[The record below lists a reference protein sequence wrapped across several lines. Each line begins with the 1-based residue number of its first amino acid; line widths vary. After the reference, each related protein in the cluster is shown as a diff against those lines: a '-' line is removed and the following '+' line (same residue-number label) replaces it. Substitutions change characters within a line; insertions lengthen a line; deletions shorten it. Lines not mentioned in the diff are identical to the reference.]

1 MENKNIFVNPGASML
16 FYRKTVICL
25 MISLLPFMLV
35 LWIIGLIPFIVVFVS
50 GLAFFLIRMAV
61 GISMDEEPY
70 HFLIKR
76 KNYKYKIIC
85 ISIDDSHSYIP
96 MVKRYFF
103 FPYEFLEGSV
113 YNPRVYRY
121 NDYCYGVSLKGVC
134 YRVASSFATTN
145 EKAKELI
152 NNYKTVTKNRK
163 EKSVNIVEVKL
174 K

>member
-1 MENKNIFVNPGASML
+1 MENKNIFVNPGTSML

-35 LWIIGLIPFIVVFVS
+35 LWIIGLIPFILVCVS
-50 GLAFFLIRMAV
+50 GVAFFMIRVIV
-61 GISMDEEPY
+61 GISLDEEPY

-85 ISIDDSHSYIP
+85 ISIDDSCSYIP

-103 FPYEFLEGSV
+103 FPYELLEGPVYKPSV
-113 YNPRVYRY
+113 HQYS
-121 NDYCYGVSLKGVC
+121 DYCYGYGLRGIN
-134 YRVASSFATTN
+134 YIYASNFARTN
-145 EKAKELI
+145 ENAKELI
-152 NNYKTVTKNRK
+152 NNYKKVTEKHK